1 MKLKIPSSPFSSYFL
16 SELTLRCVSAA
27 ASTFSYCV
35 LISLFPHTPKITWLQ
50 HVSTFQ
56 FPFLESS
63 SFYDQSAFF
72 FFFFLDLK
80 EESEGWDGSEE
91 EEKPSSQP
99 DVVEGQELSKSSPEP
114 SLMPDCNSWNVAHR
128 RLSVFRSL
136 RHMRQVRK
144 AADFTSS
151 FLLIMLFFFFKDTFI
166 SCNLHI
172 PWCCVQHSAC
182 PARNMMWTGELHL
195 WAHSLPHVGL
205 WWSSVMWVG
214 VRWFLSNSA
223 LLFFPRTVAVI

>member
-1 MKLKIPSSPFSSYFL
+1 MRMKISSSPFSNYFL

-35 LISLFPHTPKITWLQ
+35 LSSLPTYTQNHMAAACEHFP
-50 HVSTFQ
+50 VSIPREQQ
-56 FPFLESS
+56 FLWPICLLVV
-63 SFYDQSAFF
+63 
-72 FFFFLDLK
+72 FFFLDLK

-144 AADFTSS
+144 AAEFTSS
-151 FLLIMLFFFFKDTFI
+151 FLLIIFF
-166 SCNLHI
+166 
-172 PWCCVQHSAC
+172 
-182 PARNMMWTGELHL
+182 
-195 WAHSLPHVGL
+195 
-205 WWSSVMWVG
+205 
-214 VRWFLSNSA
+214 
-223 LLFFPRTVAVI
+223 